1 MVLDSFFIGILAT
14 AAMDTTSVLGT
25 RLGLLRKPNVALLG
39 RWTLL
44 LLEGRWA
51 TSDIRT
57 EAPKRLEKPLGL
69 ALHYSIGVVLAA
81 AYLLL
86 PAARNGI
93 SIAVA
98 FGLLTNVF
106 PWFLMFPS
114 MGFGVAGERSPPE
127 ALLFRTSLVGHLV
140 YGLGLWLG
148 ISLFF

>member
-1 MVLDSFFIGILAT
+1 MDLI
-14 AAMDTTSVLGT
+14 AALGT

-39 RWTLL
+39 RWSLL
-44 LLEGRWA
+44 LLEGRL
-51 TSDIRT
+51 TGSDIRL
-57 EAPKRLEKPLGL
+57 APPKRFEQALGL
-69 ALHYSIGVVLAA
+69 ALHYVIGVVLAA
-81 AYLLL
+81 TYLLL

-93 SIAVA
+93 SVALA

-114 MGFGVAGERSPPE
+114 MGFGIAGERSPPE